1 MFLICFFVT
10 KMLGILSLR
19 QREREREK
27 GGGRSETSGLPAGTL
42 IIVITDNIIIIDV
55 VMGVISESR
64 PLTLRGSCGNPPG
77 ATHKKKTGK
86 LVTTHAKQSWKNPV
100 KRGNIQIKPVKL
112 GTNQ

>member
-1 MFLICFFVT
+1 MFFCYEDAGDPLAEAE
-10 KMLGILSLR
+10 G
-19 QREREREK
+19 ERERE